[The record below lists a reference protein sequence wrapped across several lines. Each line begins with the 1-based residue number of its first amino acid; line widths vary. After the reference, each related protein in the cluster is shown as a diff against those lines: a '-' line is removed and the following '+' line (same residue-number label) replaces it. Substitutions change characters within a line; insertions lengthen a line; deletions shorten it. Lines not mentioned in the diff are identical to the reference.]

1 MLPVSQGSN
10 LLAKRL
16 QNTRLLTVSITT
28 DLDDARKLIKKSAL
42 LRADSNVER
51 LIGGQWQVHWAKQ
64 KGCVTATFDLATFW
78 QNGGGQVVSVLA
90 FYSDDPSS
98 NPSTVFSVK
107 FVFEKTKLD
116 KKRLRLAH
124 LKNFDKN
131 ANVNF

>member
-1 MLPVSQGSN
+1 MTGPLSQ
-10 LLAKRL
+10 AKRL
-16 QNTRLLTVSITT
+16 CNSDVRLSDVFNEKI
-28 DLDDARKLIKKSAL
+28 
-42 LRADSNVER
+42 
-51 LIGGQWQVHWAKQ
+51 
-64 KGCVTATFDLATFW
+64 W